1 MSAIVTKIRT
11 RGFWRVVIRP
21 STFVPDRVRYEALEE
36 IMRRAAVRLRGWDF
50 PHFDKGGLA
59 YGMDFVGSETD
70 WQHHLESWKFFQT
83 GQFVFLG
90 GMKLDWR
97 DQSTLSDPL
106 PGFAARRVLGVIES
120 LWTITEVFELAARLA
135 TTPAGAEEIVVRVEL
150 GDLMGRELFVDEP
163 RRMPLQQTCIANIE
177 SFAKD
182 FTVSPEALLASADEL
197 AVAAAQEVFVRFGW
211 RADAE
216 ALRSSQ
222 AELRRLD

>member
-11 RGFWRVVIRP
+11 RGFWRIVIRP
-21 STFVPDRVRYEALEE
+21 SSFDQERVRYDELEE

-50 PHFDKGGLA
+50 PHFDKHGLK

-106 PGFAARRVLGVIES
+106 SGYVNGRVLGVIES

-135 TTPAGAEEIVVRVEL
+135 TTSAGAAEMVVRIEL
-150 GDLMGRELFVDEP
+150 GDLMGRELFVDEA
-163 RRMPLQQTCIANIE
+163 RRMPLQTTCIANIE
-177 SFAKD
+177 SFNKD
-182 FTVSPEALLASADEL
+182 FPVGAELLLANPDEL
-197 AVAAAQEVFVRFGW
+197 AITAAQEVFLRFGW
-211 RADAE
+211 RADPE
-216 ALRSSQ
+216 VLRSSQ
-222 AELRRLD
+222 AELRQLQ